1 MMPAYKTILTTT
13 DFSDPA
19 LLGIRYAADLAAKL
33 KCKLILAYVVEERLP
48 ALILAASPDPTA
60 EIIESHRKH
69 AEKTLADYAEEHL
82 AGTGVETVV
91 LQGFAHVAI
100 VELARARKA
109 DLIVLGTHGHG
120 FMSHVLMGSTTE
132 RVIHEAP
139 CPVMVVPSRR

>member
-1 MMPAYKTILTTT
+1 MPEYNTILTTT

-19 LLGIRYAADLAAKL
+19 LLGVRYAADLAAKL
-33 KCKLILAYVVEERLP
+33 KCKLILAYVVEEKLP
-48 ALILAASPDPTA
+48 ALILAASSVPA
-60 EIIESHRKH
+60 EAIIESHRKH
-69 AEKTLADYAEEHL
+69 AEKSLADYAGEHL
-82 AGTGVETVV
+82 SGTDVEAVV

-120 FMSHVLMGSTTE
+120 FMGHILMGSTTE

-139 CPVMVVPSRR
+139 CPVMVVPSRH